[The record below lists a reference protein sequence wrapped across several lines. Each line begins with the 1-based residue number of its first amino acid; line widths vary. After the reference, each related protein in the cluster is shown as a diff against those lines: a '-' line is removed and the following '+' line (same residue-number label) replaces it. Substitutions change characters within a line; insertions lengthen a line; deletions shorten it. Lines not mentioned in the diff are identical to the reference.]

1 MNNGELLQGE
11 VIQVQGQQLRTF
23 LTGDSPYPLLSWLVK
38 PFQFSS
44 SLTPQQKTF
53 NYRLSRARVVV
64 EIAFGRLKA
73 RWRRLSKE
81 IEMDVKNVPHVI
93 AACCVLHNTCEI
105 HGDSFNEEW
114 LQEIDLM
121 DQPDS
126 AMNAQFPSRAANDL
140 RTTLMNY
147 FQRT

>member
-11 VIQVQGQQLRTF
+11 LIQVQGQQLRTF
-23 LTGDSPYPLLSWLVK
+23 LIGDSAYPLLPWLVK

-44 SLTPQQKTF
+44 SLTPQQKNF

-73 RWRRLSKE
+73 RWRRLSKQ
-81 IEMDVKNVPHVI
+81 IEMDIKNVPHVI
-93 AACCVLHNTCEI
+93 AACCVLHNLCEI

-114 LQEIDLM
+114 LQEVDLM
-121 DQPDS
+121 DQPESDATS
-126 AMNAQFPSRAANDL
+126 QLPSRTGNDL
-140 RTTLMNY
+140 RAILMNY
-147 FQRT
+147 FDQN